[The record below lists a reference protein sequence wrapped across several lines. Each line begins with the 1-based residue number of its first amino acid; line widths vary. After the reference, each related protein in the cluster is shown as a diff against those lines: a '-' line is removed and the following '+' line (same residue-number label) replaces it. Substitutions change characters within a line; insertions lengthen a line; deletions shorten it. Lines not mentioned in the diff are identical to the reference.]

1 MKAILVREHGGP
13 EVLQLEDL
21 PDPTPN
27 ADQVVVRLRAVG
39 VNPVDV
45 YIRTGAYA
53 RKPALP
59 FIPGSDA
66 GGEIESV
73 GANVKKYKPGDRVF
87 IHGTAAA
94 HTHGHYGGAYAQKA
108 VCNLDHIYRLP
119 PQISFAQGA
128 AMGVPYATAY
138 RALFHRAHARP
149 GETVLIHG
157 ATGGVGLAAT
167 QIAHAEG
174 LTVLGTGS
182 TDAGLQSVRASGA
195 DAVFNHG
202 DVGYLDEIMKTTEG
216 RGVDVVLEMAAHLN
230 LDKDLALL
238 ANRGRIVVIGNRGR
252 VEIDARQA
260 MGKDASI
267 LGMTLFNIND
277 ADMASINAYM
287 MAGLAS
293 GTLKPVVGK
302 EFPLADAAKA
312 QDAVMAPGAH
322 GKIVLVP

>member
-13 EVLQLEDL
+13 EVLKLEDL
-21 PDPTPN
+21 PDPKPGP
-27 ADQVVVRLRAVG
+27 DQAVVRLRAVG

-45 YIRTGAYA
+45 YIRSGAYA

-66 GGEIESV
+66 AGEVESV
-73 GANVKKYKPGDRVF
+73 GGNVKTYKPGDRVF
-87 IHGTAAA
+87 IHGTAAD

-108 VCNLDHIYRLP
+108 VCNLDHLYRLP
-119 PQISFAQGA
+119 DNVSFAQGA

-138 RALFHRAHARP
+138 RALFHRAQTRP
-149 GETVLIHG
+149 GETVLVHG
-157 ATGGVGLAAT
+157 ATGGVGIAAT
-167 QIAHAEG
+167 QIAHAHG
-174 LTVLGTGS
+174 ITVLGTGGS
-182 TDAGLQSVRASGA
+182 DAGLKAVRASGA
-195 DAVFNHG
+195 DAVFNHTQA
-202 DVGYLDEIMKTTEG
+202 GYLDDIMKSTGG
-216 RGVDVVLEMAAHLN
+216 RGVDVVLEMATHIN
-230 LDKDLALL
+230 LDKDLGLL

-267 LGMTLFNIND
+267 LGMTLFNISD

-287 MAGLAS
+287 MAGLAN

-302 EFPLADAAKA
+302 EFPLADAVKA
-312 QDAVMAPGAH
+312 QDAVMTPGAH
-322 GKIVLVP
+322 GKIVLLP

>member
-13 EVLQLEDL
+13 EVLKLEDL
-21 PDPTPN
+21 PDPKPG
-27 ADQVVVRLRAVG
+27 ADQVVVRVKAVG

-66 GGEIESV
+66 GGEVESV
-73 GANVKKYKPGDRVF
+73 GANVKSCKPGDRVF
-87 IHGTAAA
+87 IHGTAAER
-94 HTHGHYGGAYAQKA
+94 THGHYGGAYAQKA

-119 PQISFAQGA
+119 ASISFGQGA

-138 RALFHRAHARP
+138 RALFHRAQTKP
-149 GETVLIHG
+149 GETVLVHG
-157 ATGGVGLAAT
+157 ATGGVGIAAT
-167 QIAHAEG
+167 QIAHAHG
-174 LTVLGTGS
+174 ITVLGTGGS
-182 TDAGLQSVRASGA
+182 EPGLKSVRESGA
-195 DAVFNHG
+195 DAVFNHAAP
-202 DVGYLDEIMKTTEG
+202 GYLDEIMKATGG
-216 RGVDVVLEMAAHLN
+216 RGVDVVLEMATHVN
-230 LDKDLALL
+230 LDKDLGLL
-238 ANRGRIVVIGNRGR
+238 ATRGRIVVIGNRGR

-260 MGKDASI
+260 MGKDAAI
-267 LGMTLFNIND
+267 LGMTLFNISD
-277 ADMASINAYM
+277 ADMASINSYM
-287 MAGLAS
+287 VAGLAN
-293 GTLKPVVGK
+293 GTLKPVVGR

>member
-13 EVLQLEDL
+13 EVLKLEDL
-21 PDPTPN
+21 PDPKPN
-27 ADQVVVRLRAVG
+27 ADQVVVRLKAVG

-73 GANVKKYKPGDRVF
+73 GANVKKHKPGDRVF
-87 IHGTAAA
+87 IHGTAAE
-94 HTHGHYGGAYAQKA
+94 HTNGHYGGGYAQKA
-108 VCNLDHIYRLP
+108 VCNLDHVYRLP
-119 PQISFAQGA
+119 AHVSFAQGA

-138 RALFHRAHARP
+138 RALFHRAQTKP

-167 QIAHAEG
+167 QIAHAHG
-174 LTVLGTGS
+174 ITVLGTGG

-195 DAVFNHG
+195 DAVFNHTQS
-202 DVGYLDEIMKTTEG
+202 GYLDDIMKTTGG
-216 RGVDVVLEMAAHLN
+216 RGVDVVLEMATHVN
-230 LDKDLALL
+230 LDKDLGLL
-238 ANRGRIVVIGNRGR
+238 ANRGRVVVIGNRGR
-252 VEIDARQA
+252 VEIDARQTMA
-260 MGKDASI
+260 KDAAI
-267 LGMTLFNIND
+267 LGMTLFNISD
-277 ADMASINAYM
+277 PDMASINAYM
-287 MAGLAS
+287 VAGLEN

>member
-1 MKAILVREHGGP
+1 MKAIVVREHGGP
-13 EVLQLEDL
+13 EVLKLEEL
-21 PDPTPN
+21 PDPKANP
-27 ADQVVVRLRAVG
+27 DQVVVRLKAVG

-73 GANVKKYKPGDRVF
+73 GANVKTYKPGDRVF
-87 IHGTAAA
+87 IHGTAAE

-108 VCNLDHIYRLP
+108 VCNLDHLYKLP
-119 PQISFAQGA
+119 ANVTFGQGA

-138 RALFHRAHARP
+138 RALFHKAQTKP
-149 GETVLIHG
+149 GETLLIHG

-167 QIAHAEG
+167 QIAHAHG
-174 LTVLGTGS
+174 IRVFGTGGS
-182 TDAGLQSVRASGA
+182 DKGLQSVRESGA
-195 DAVFNHG
+195 DAVFNHTTP
-202 DVGYLDEIMKTTEG
+202 GYLDEITKAAG
-216 RGVDVVLEMAAHLN
+216 GKGVDVILEMATHIN
-230 LDKDLALL
+230 LDKDLGLL

-260 MGKDASI
+260 MGKDAMI
-267 LGMTLFNIND
+267 IGMTLFNISD
-277 ADMASINAYM
+277 ADMASINSYM
-287 MAGLAS
+287 MAGLAN

-312 QDAVMAPGAH
+312 QEAVMAAGAH
-322 GKIVLVP
+322 GKIVLLP

>member
-1 MKAILVREHGGP
+1 MKAIVVREHGGP
-13 EVLQLEDL
+13 EVLKLEDL
-21 PDPTPN
+21 PDPKPN

-59 FIPGSDA
+59 FITGSDA

-87 IHGTAAA
+87 IHGTAAE

-108 VCNLDHIYRLP
+108 VCNLDHVYRLP
-119 PQISFAQGA
+119 AHVSFAQGA

-138 RALFHRAHARP
+138 RALFHRAQTKP

-167 QIAHAEG
+167 QIAHATG
-174 LTVLGTGS
+174 ITVLGTGG
-182 TDAGLQSVRASGA
+182 TDAGLQAVRASGA
-195 DAVFNHG
+195 DAVFNHTQA
-202 DVGYLDEIMKTTEG
+202 GYLDEIMKSTEG
-216 RGVDVVLEMAAHLN
+216 RGVDVVLEMATHVN
-230 LDKDLALL
+230 LDKDLGLL
-238 ANRGRIVVIGNRGR
+238 ANRGRVVVIGNRGR
-252 VEIDARQA
+252 VEIDARQTMA
-260 MGKDASI
+260 KDAAI
-267 LGMTLFNIND
+267 LGMTLFNISD

-287 MAGLAS
+287 MAGLEN

-312 QDAVMAPGAH
+312 QDAVMTPGAH

>member
-13 EVLQLEDL
+13 EVLKLEDL
-21 PDPTPN
+21 PDPKPS

-73 GANVKKYKPGDRVF
+73 GANVKKHKPGDRVF
-87 IHGTAAA
+87 IHGTAAE

-119 PQISFAQGA
+119 VNVSFAQGA

-138 RALFHRAHARP
+138 RALFHRAQTKP

-157 ATGGVGLAAT
+157 ATGGVGIAAT
-167 QIAHAEG
+167 QIAHAHG
-174 LTVLGTGS
+174 ITVLGTGGS
-182 TDAGLQSVRASGA
+182 DAGLQSVRASGA
-195 DAVFNHG
+195 DAVFNHTQP
-202 DVGYLDEIMKTTEG
+202 GYLDGIMQATGG
-216 RGVDVVLEMAAHLN
+216 RGVDVVLEMATHIN
-230 LDKDLALL
+230 LDKDLGLL
-238 ANRGRIVVIGNRGR
+238 ANRGRVVVIGNRGR

-260 MGKDASI
+260 MAKDATI

-287 MAGLAS
+287 TAGLES

-302 EFPLADAAKA
+302 EFALADAATA

-322 GKIVLVP
+322 GKIVLMT

>member
-1 MKAILVREHGGP
+1 MKAIVVRAHGGP
-13 EVLQLEDL
+13 EVLKLEEV
-21 PDPTPN
+21 PDPTANP
-27 ADQVVVRLRAVG
+27 DQVVVRLKAVG

-66 GGEIESV
+66 GGEIEAV
-73 GANVKKYKPGDRVF
+73 GAHVKKYKPGDRVF
-87 IHGTAAA
+87 IHGTAAE

-108 VCNLDHIYRLP
+108 VCNLDHVYRLP
-119 PQISFAQGA
+119 ANVSFAQGA

-138 RALFHRAHARP
+138 RALFHRAQTKP

-167 QIAHAEG
+167 QIARAHG
-174 LTVLGTGS
+174 ITVLGTGGS
-182 TDAGLQSVRASGA
+182 DAGLQAVRASGA
-195 DAVFNHG
+195 EAVFNHTQP
-202 DVGYLDEIMKTTEG
+202 GYLDQIMNATGG
-216 RGVDVVLEMAAHLN
+216 RGVDVVLEMATHIN
-230 LDKDLALL
+230 LDKDLGLQ
-238 ANRGRIVVIGNRGR
+238 ANRGRVVVIGNRGR
-252 VEIDARQA
+252 VEIDARQTMA
-260 MGKDASI
+260 KDAAI
-267 LGMTLFNIND
+267 LGMTLFNISD

-287 MAGLAS
+287 IAGLEN
-293 GTLKPVVGK
+293 GTLRPVVGE

-312 QDAVMAPGAH
+312 QDAVMASGAH

>member
-13 EVLQLEDL
+13 EVLKLEDV
-21 PDPTPN
+21 PDPVPHP
-27 ADQVVVRLRAVG
+27 DQVIVRLKAAG

-73 GANVKKYKPGDRVF
+73 GANVKTHKPGDRVF
-87 IHGTAAA
+87 IHGTAAE
-94 HTHGHYGGAYAQKA
+94 HTNGHYGGAYAQKA
-108 VCNLDHIYRLP
+108 VCNLDHVYRLP
-119 PQISFAQGA
+119 SAISFSQGA

-138 RALFHRAHARP
+138 RALFHRAQTRP

-167 QIAHAEG
+167 QIAHAHG
-174 LTVLGTGS
+174 VRVFGTGGS
-182 TDAGLQSVRASGA
+182 DVGLQSVRASGA
-195 DAVFNHG
+195 DAVFNHAQP
-202 DVGYLDEIMKTTEG
+202 GYLDDIMKATGG
-216 RGVDVVLEMAAHLN
+216 RGVDVVLEMATHLN
-230 LDKDLALL
+230 LDKDLGLL

-267 LGMTLFNIND
+267 LGMTLFNISD

-287 MAGLAS
+287 VAGLEN

-302 EFPLADAAKA
+302 EFPLAEAAKA
-312 QDAVMAPGAH
+312 QEAVMAPGAH
-322 GKIVLVP
+322 GKIVLLP

>member
-13 EVLQLEDL
+13 EVLKLEDF
-21 PDPTPN
+21 PDPKPN
-27 ADQVVVRLRAVG
+27 ADQVVVRLKAVG

-66 GGEIESV
+66 AGEIEST
-73 GANVKKYKPGDRVF
+73 GANVRQYKAGDRVF
-87 IHGTAAA
+87 IHGTAAE

-119 PQISFAQGA
+119 ANISFGQGA

-138 RALFHRAHARP
+138 RALFHRAQARP
-149 GETVLIHG
+149 GETLLIHG

-167 QIAHAEG
+167 QIAHAHG
-174 LTVLGTGS
+174 ITVLGTGG
-182 TDAGLQSVRASGA
+182 TDEGLKAVRESGA
-195 DAVFNHG
+195 DAVFNHATP
-202 DVGYLDEIMKTTEG
+202 GYLDEIMKAAGG
-216 RGVDVVLEMAAHLN
+216 RGVDVVLEMAAHVN
-230 LDKDLALL
+230 LDKDLGLL
-238 ANRGRIVVIGNRGR
+238 ANRGRVVVIGNRGR

-260 MGKDASI
+260 MGRDASI
-267 LGMTLFNIND
+267 LGMTLFNIGD
-277 ADMASINAYM
+277 ADMASINSYM
-287 MAGLAS
+287 MAGLAN

-302 EFPLADAAKA
+302 EFPLAEAAKA
-312 QDAVMAPGAH
+312 QDAVMAPGAR
-322 GKIVLVP
+322 GKIVLLP